1 MPMSRNLKKGMIL
14 LLIGLVLLTIFSV
27 IVWNIYNPSGVKQH
41 IRSLGASNR
50 QLGPRTISGRALADT
65 WTNVHPFQNFDAFV
79 GNATSVAHTYDA
91 VYGAVLHNVATY
103 RQINPNMYLT
113 YYIPFHRDYGTFW
126 DNSAIHDLAYW
137 KAAHP
142 DWVLY
147 RCDRS
152 TPALQYGNPNIPFDF
167 TNPAVIN
174 WQVQT
179 YAIPAS

>member
-1 MPMSRNLKKGMIL
+1 MMPLSRNLKNGMIL

-27 IVWNIYNPSGVKQH
+27 IVWNIYNSSGVKQH

-103 RQINPNMYLT
+103 RQ
-113 YYIPFHRDYGTFW
+113 
-126 DNSAIHDLAYW
+126 
-137 KAAHP
+137 
-142 DWVLY
+142 
-147 RCDRS
+147 
-152 TPALQYGNPNIPFDF
+152 
-167 TNPAVIN
+167 
-174 WQVQT
+174 
-179 YAIPAS
+179 